1 MRSVCL
7 RLGSRKLCPTDSRLG
22 SDLGPLGGLWYHL
35 AQQVLFWNVS
45 LPPFLW
51 ISSQTSPSGN
61 CCDRSNIVLA
71 WEIRITSFHVYRRG
85 EGVHL
90 FPVPGLT
97 LSCHHV
103 GAYMKDNSR
112 KHPPQILSRKPFD
125 IEQNR
130 TEKTL
135 IWNSPNTFK
144 VLEREIKMRGKP
156 TFFCVSENNS

>member
-1 MRSVCL
+1 M
-7 RLGSRKLCPTDSRLG
+7 
-22 SDLGPLGGLWYHL
+22 
-35 AQQVLFWNVS
+35 
-45 LPPFLW
+45 
-51 ISSQTSPSGN
+51 
-61 CCDRSNIVLA
+61 
-71 WEIRITSFHVYRRG
+71 
-85 EGVHL
+85 HL

-112 KHPPQILSRKPFD
+112 KHPPQILFRKPFD